1 MKSTLK
7 EFKGKNTHATA
18 LFIEKLET
26 RLDTALYRTYF
37 SDSFNHARQLI
48 LHKKVTDFV
57 IKGKRRNCWKH
68 RKLPY
73 SLGCVIFLLREHV
86 IFFTVHHKF
95 IENK

>member
-1 MKSTLK
+1 VKSTLK

-48 LHKKVTDFV
+48 LHKKVYVNNKIVQYNSYFLKKGDLISFDKNIFHLV
-57 IKGKRRNCWKH
+57 IPNILKSK
-68 RKLPY
+68 
-73 SLGCVIFLLREHV
+73 
-86 IFFTVHHKF
+86 T
-95 IENK
+95 